1 LSSLPTPTLRIPHPY
16 FVKSIVPLQALAP
29 DLEEPFLVSGASDEA
44 LRVYD
49 LTEVARQKKP
59 ARRDAQVWD
68 TPSSSNGTKD
78 VGLVKTIDDF
88 AHEVNRWVNG

>member
-1 LSSLPTPTLRIPHPY
+1 M
-16 FVKSIVPLQALAP
+16 
-29 DLEEPFLVSGASDEA
+29 
-44 LRVYD
+44 YD